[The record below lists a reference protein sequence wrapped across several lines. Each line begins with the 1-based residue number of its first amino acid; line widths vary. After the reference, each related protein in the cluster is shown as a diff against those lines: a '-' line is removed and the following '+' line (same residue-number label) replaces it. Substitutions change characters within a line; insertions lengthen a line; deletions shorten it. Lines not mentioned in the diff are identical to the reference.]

1 MEKSLSEN
9 ENYRIY
15 LSNVSQE
22 DQLEKKLENDV
33 KEEALIS
40 SAGDFRITFHQQL
53 DLHKTL
59 RFKAADAE
67 LAISHF
73 QIDSTPLTFCQS
85 NYFEIIYTVNELAAS
100 RNLFHTIRSVRSEN
114 RRPHRVYL
122 TEISIISENQ
132 LITFLNTSISKS
144 IFRLQIMKLLEL
156 ICDTPIFR
164 KSAKETTYS
173 QNHKNWD
180 ASLFGLLNRYLDIAR
195 FSRKFLIK
203 IIDNLSGFTLNQ
215 EETTSEESSGV
226 MNEMQLYEAE
236 IIDRN
241 RENKILEANKNILLT
256 NDERGMIPRFK
267 GHKLSMFVKLRAT
280 LGIDL
285 NKNGEEND
293 RQPGSS
299 ALQNLKKSLKDDFL
313 EMVNITAMSK
323 NGKSMWKLNSE
334 TKQKTLTS
342 EAISDLRETRNTF
355 VKIINLIKVINSAI
369 SAQSKTQL
377 LTSSPPPKSAF
388 FLKKTMSDKRVRK
401 NKLVVEFPQ
410 DSDKL
415 FSNDFEMSFEI
426 KFDGVI
432 GHILGNTSSDIT
444 KSEVTIGPIFKKARE
459 LTRPLLTTE
468 SRLTKNIKYEDQQ
481 LFAGMHIQPKSLFIW
496 TDMVTNQAV
505 DSPSWGEDERLRGYY
520 PIYKIELTEE
530 CFEKDFIQESSGS
543 SHEFHQIKMQELAFN
558 SFRGIITDEYF
569 RPIQFPYKTYLYVN
583 LIVRACPW

>member
-1 MEKSLSEN
+1 MERSLSEN

-15 LSNVSQE
+15 LSNVNEE

-33 KEEALIS
+33 KEEPLIS
-40 SAGDFRITFHQQL
+40 SAGHFRITFHQQL

-100 RNLFHTIRSVRSEN
+100 RNLFHNVRSVRTEN

-132 LITFLNTSISKS
+132 LITFLNTSISNS

-164 KSAKETTYS
+164 KSAKATTYS
-173 QNHKNWD
+173 QNYKNWD
-180 ASLFGLLNRYLDIAR
+180 ASLFSLIKRYLDIAR

-203 IIDNLSGFTLNQ
+203 IIDNLSGFTRNE
-215 EETTSEESSGV
+215 EETTLEESSGV
-226 MNEMQLYEAE
+226 MNEMELYEAE
-236 IIDRN
+236 IIDRS
-241 RENKILEANKNILLT
+241 RENKILEGNKNILLT
-256 NDERGMIPRFK
+256 NNERGMIPSFR
-267 GHKLSMFVKLRAT
+267 GAKLSFFVNLQAT

-285 NKNGEEND
+285 NENKESD
-293 RQPGSS
+293 RQPAS

-313 EMVNITAMSK
+313 EMVNITSLSTNA
-323 NGKSMWKLNSE
+323 KSMWKLNSD
-334 TKQKTLTS
+334 KQKTLTN
-342 EAISDLRETRNTF
+342 EAINDLRETRNTF

-369 SAQSKTQL
+369 LAQSKTQL
-377 LTSSPPPKSAF
+377 LVSPKSAF
-388 FLKKTMSDKRVRK
+388 FLKKTIDKRVRK

-415 FSNDFEMSFEI
+415 FSNDFETSFEI

-444 KSEVTIGPIFKKARE
+444 KSVVTIGPIFKKARE
-459 LTRPLLTTE
+459 LTRPLLTE

-496 TDMVTNQAV
+496 TDIVTNQAV